1 MGIYY
6 GFDLDGDGSK
16 DLWIGQSTYRGG
28 SALTPDQ
35 QKGCLIG
42 LLFSALFFCPVV
54 IGYFI
59 FDPIATKL
67 LYGWTNENHL
77 SFVWTGGLSI
87 SILFI
92 LSFVCLE
99 SSPYLNRFFPWSI
112 PVGAVLFYAILGF
125 GCGWTY
131 SILLFLYIFS
141 FQFGFLKAFSKRK
154 STSRNVSIEPD
165 KTFGFAILII
175 LLFIFIGVLTSEKTH
190 LYSVLVKAKED
201 KSKNEEIQILKLQTI
216 KKDSLILDIKA
227 KEDETKKN
235 SEMESIAEF
244 KRIIERNREITKAAE
259 MARLKQDQE
268 EKTKLAELE
277 KIKQE
282 EISKLKRVTDLG
294 NGIKIDLSLIPSG
307 YAKKGPDDSFGL
319 NTSSISIEKP
329 LYICKYEITQ
339 EQWEIIMGNNPC
351 RTKNPKLPVTN
362 VSWLD
367 CQAFIKKLN
376 LKTDGDYRLPTEDE
390 WEYACRAGTTT
401 SYSFGESISKENAN
415 YDGSSIKTVGN
426 YKPNAYGLYD
436 MHGNVLEWCEDWYAE
451 KSGSFSN
458 SNGPEPK
465 TARVLRGG
473 SFDYSPAFAKSSG
486 RSYYSP
492 TSRSNLVGF
501 RLVRTK

>member
-1 MGIYY
+1 MGIYLGY
-6 GFDLDGDGSK
+6 DLDGDGSK
-16 DLWIGQSTYRGG
+16 DMWVGTSTYRGG
-28 SALTPDQ
+28 PVLTPDQ

-42 LLFSALFFCPVV
+42 LLFIALFFCPVV

-59 FDPIATKL
+59 FNPTTTDL
-67 LYGWTNENHL
+67 MYGWTNENHV
-77 SFVWTGGLSI
+77 FFIWTGGLSI

-112 PVGAVLFYAILGF
+112 PIGAVLFYAILGF

-131 SILLFLYIFS
+131 SILLFLFIFS
-141 FQFGFLKAFSKRK
+141 FQFGLLNAFSKRK
-154 STSRNVSIEPD
+154 STS
-165 KTFGFAILII
+165 KTIPKDPNKTLVFAILII
-175 LLFIFIGVLTSEKTH
+175 LLFVFIGILASEKTH
-190 LYSVLVKAKED
+190 LYSDLIKAKEN
-201 KSKNEEIQILKLQTI
+201 KSKNEDIQILTLQTI
-216 KKDSLILDIKA
+216 KKDELILDIKA

-235 SEMESIAEF
+235 AEMKSIAEF
-244 KRIIERNREITKAAE
+244 KRVIERNREITKNAE
-259 MARLKQDQE
+259 MARIKQDQE

-277 KIKQE
+277 KIKKE
-282 EISKLKRVTDLG
+282 EIAKLNRVTDLG
-294 NGIKIDLSLIPSG
+294 NGIKIDLSLLPSG
-307 YAKKGPDDSFGL
+307 YAKRGYSND
-319 NTSSISIEKP
+319 SSISIEKT

-362 VSWLD
+362 VSWFD

-401 SYSFGESISKENAN
+401 AYSFGESISKENAN

-436 MHGNVLEWCEDWYAE
+436 MHGNALEWCEDWYAE
-451 KSGSFSN
+451 KSNNFSN
-458 SNGPEPK
+458 TKGPEPE

-473 SFDYSPAFAKSSG
+473 SFDYNPSFAKSSG
-486 RSYYSP
+486 RSFYSP